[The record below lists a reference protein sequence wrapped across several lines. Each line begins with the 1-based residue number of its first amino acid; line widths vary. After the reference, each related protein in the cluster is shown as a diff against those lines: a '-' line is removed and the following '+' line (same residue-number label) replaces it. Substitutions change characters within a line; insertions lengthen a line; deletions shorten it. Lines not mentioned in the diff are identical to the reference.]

1 MVRFTLQQDLKSIKE
16 EVPKRCSR
24 SFDDVLRDLTSA
36 VPAMPLQWHLPQQ
49 AHLWSLLCLTM
60 VEAANMTNH
69 HSTEAFPL
77 RKGEGRGCI
86 TPLQT
91 LLFV

>member
-1 MVRFTLQQDLKSIKE
+1 MRCFILQQALKSIKE
-16 EVPKRCSR
+16 EVHKRCRYS
-24 SFDDVLRDLTSA
+24 SDDVLRDLTSA
-36 VPAMPLQWHLPQQ
+36 VTTMTFWWHLPQQ
-49 AHLWSLLCLTM
+49 TCLWSPLSPTK
-60 VEAANMTNH
+60 VEAANVSNSR
-69 HSTEAFPL
+69 STEAFPL